1 MPVSVSIK
9 GKPGPAEAVAP
20 ARRLPERKESAPVPV
35 RRKQTTKKKKRVKL
49 ADPLLRLENKARRLI
64 ARGATRWG
72 DAELKASCS
81 IRDSVLKLLAD
92 RPYARRKAEGFLRDL
107 GKINTLVRERISQK
121 ERGTGKQNDHPDRN
135 RITDFGSASGSIT
148 WGTKRRRVG

>member
-1 MPVSVSIK
+1 MPVSVYIK
-9 GKPGPAEAVAP
+9 GKPGPAEAVAR
-20 ARRLPERKESAPVPV
+20 ARRLQERKESAPVPV

-49 ADPLLRLENKARRLI
+49 ADPFVQLENKARRLI

-92 RPYARRKAEGFLRDL
+92 RPYARRIAEGFLRDL
-107 GKINTLVRERISQK
+107 ERINTLVRERLSQK
-121 ERGTGKQNDHPDRN
+121 KRGTGEQHDHPDRN
-135 RITDFGSASGSIT
+135 LITEYGPASGNIRWAT
-148 WGTKRRRVG
+148 RKR